1 MDIQGNMIR
10 STIQGFSTSYLLYTA
25 CELGIFDALYQER
38 RHVSLLAEELAID
51 EDILFRFMRPL
62 VALKYVKEE
71 KNYFNLLPLGERL
84 AGQAKDS
91 LKDFLLFTG
100 RQAMPY
106 WSKLCEAIKMNKI
119 PYQLVEKQPYFQ
131 AQIQQNEKFEV
142 FHNMMSKTSEQLQL
156 DTYFAAKK
164 DWHCIKTIIDIG
176 GGSGEIIVKFLE
188 YYRNAQGVVID
199 LQHVQQKA
207 EEKLA
212 LYGFDSRCTFQA
224 GDFFHAVPRSG
235 DLYIL
240 SRILHDWED
249 EAAIT
254 ILRNIAESMSENS
267 ALTIIEKILPEV
279 IEGNASHL
287 YMTDL
292 NIWTM
297 CGGKERTQSQ
307 FEALFHQSDLKIKA
321 LYPLKEDDYLIEV
334 VKKDFEYQEGII

>member
-1 MDIQGNMIR
+1 MDIQESMIR

-25 CELGIFDALYQER
+25 CELGIFDALFDER
-38 RHVSLLAEELAID
+38 KHVTLLAQELALD
-51 EDILFRFMRPL
+51 EEMFFRFMRPL
-62 VALKYVKEE
+62 VALKYMEE
-71 KNYFNLLPLGERL
+71 ENNYFKLLPLGEKL
-84 AGQAKDS
+84 SGQASDS

-106 WSKLCEAIKMNKI
+106 WSKLYEAMKTKKI
-119 PYQLVEKQPYFQ
+119 PYQLVEQQSYFQ
-131 AQIQQNEKFEV
+131 AQVQQNEKFEV
-142 FHNMMSKTSEQLQL
+142 FNKMMSKTSERLQL
-156 DTYFAAKK
+156 EAYFAEKK
-164 DWHCIKTIIDIG
+164 DWYCIKKIIDVG
-176 GGSGEIIVKFLE
+176 GGSGEIIAKFLE
-188 YYRNAQGVVID
+188 FYRNAQGIVID

-207 EEKLA
+207 EGKLE
-212 LYGFDSRCTFQA
+212 LYGINSRCTFQA
-224 GDFFHAVPRSG
+224 GDFFQEVPKLG

-254 ILRNIAESMSENS
+254 ILRNIAQSMGENS
-267 ALTIIEKILPEV
+267 TLTIIEKLLPEV

-307 FEALFHQSDLKIKA
+307 FEALFHQSGLTIKA
-321 LYPLKEDDYLIEV
+321 LYSLKEDDYLIEV
-334 VKKDFEYQEGII
+334 VKKDFEYQEGIL